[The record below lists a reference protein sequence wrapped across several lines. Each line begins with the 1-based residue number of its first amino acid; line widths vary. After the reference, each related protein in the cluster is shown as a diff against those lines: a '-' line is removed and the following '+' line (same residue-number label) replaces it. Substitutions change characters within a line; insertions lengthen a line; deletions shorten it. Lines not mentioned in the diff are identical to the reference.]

1 MNPYV
6 FNISSAKSFLK
17 CRLRWYYEWVLNRV
31 PNETPLPLT
40 FGKIL
45 HEVFEEHL
53 NGMTMPDAI
62 RFVESKWRAAAE
74 EASNVSPEDEAGI
87 TNALDAFK
95 DTAEA
100 LTHWQDLFSIDET
113 LEVETPFEF
122 VHPDDSSIVVR
133 GRPDR
138 VVVSMGRIFH
148 MQHRSLA
155 AGRNIAQY
163 TEPAKLDMHELVYA
177 YHLRTKY
184 AAKGLSYGGT
194 IFNIIRKLK
203 YRGVNG
209 KILNDP
215 SKIFGQYAVWMDDA
229 QITKVIQDLGWLARE
244 MRRTIDDADRGI
256 LPAHARDLNAGIFGN
271 RIDPYFY
278 VFTGQ
283 RDLFDDRFFK
293 PREDTYAGVPSI
305 VEEA

>member
-1 MNPYV
+1 
-6 FNISSAKSFLK
+6 
-17 CRLRWYYEWVLNRV
+17 
-31 PNETPLPLT
+31 
-40 FGKIL
+40 
-45 HEVFEEHL
+45 
-53 NGMTMPDAI
+53 
-62 RFVESKWRAAAE
+62 
-74 EASNVSPEDEAGI
+74 
-87 TNALDAFK
+87 LDAFK

-209 KILNDP
+209 TILQRFSDSTLYGWMMRKSPRSFKIWVGLLEKCDGLLTTLIVAFYP
-215 SKIFGQYAVWMDDA
+215 PMHAILTLVSLVIGLILTFMSLLVKEICSMTVSLSRVKIPMQAFRQSWR
-229 QITKVIQDLGWLARE
+229 KLE
-244 MRRTIDDADRGI
+244 N
-256 LPAHARDLNAGIFGN
+256 H
-271 RIDPYFY
+271 
-278 VFTGQ
+278 
-283 RDLFDDRFFK
+283 
-293 PREDTYAGVPSI
+293 S
-305 VEEA
+305 